1 MAEKEEKK
9 NYLVKELGEG
19 EDRHRIL
26 KETKLFKDPEKF
38 KVIADSTR
46 WMVLKSI
53 SGESKYPSQI
63 AKELG
68 LNEQKVYYH
77 VNQLEKAGLIEVV
90 KREERSGSLAKYYRS
105 RESAFSIELPHG
117 EEKPLR
123 EPLSEQPEQVKN
135 FLYPFIKNGE
145 INTRIIVGSPDPH
158 GPNQVR
164 GRDNHLAIQLGLF
177 LGQHGSLEKGF
188 PTELDTEAK
197 GDKKGNMILLGGPLT
212 NMFVKKINEHLLVNF
227 SMDKF
232 PYHELNSSKT
242 GEKYTEKPIGTIAR
256 TRNPHDP
263 DNSILALSGI
273 GKSGTKATLLA
284 LTLKTEE
291 VLEDYDNEDKWG
303 RVVRGLDLDGDG
315 KIDDVE
321 ILE

>member
-1 MAEKEEKK
+1 M
-9 NYLVKELGEG
+9 NYLLKEIG
-19 EDRHRIL
+19 EDGEESRIL
-26 KETKLFKDPEKF
+26 KRTKLFQDPEKI
-38 KVIADSTR
+38 KTIADETR
-46 WMVLKSI
+46 WNILESI
-53 SGESKYPSQI
+53 SGKAKYPSQI
-63 AKELG
+63 AKELK

-77 VNQLEKAGLIEVV
+77 INQLKKTDLIEVV
-90 KREERSGSLAKYYRS
+90 KKEERSGSLAKYYRATENS
-105 RESAFSIELPHG
+105 FSIELPHG

-135 FLYPFIKNGE
+135 FLYPFVKNGE

-164 GRDNHLAIQLGLF
+164 GRDSHLAIQLGFF
-177 LGQHGSLEKGF
+177 LGQHGSIKDEF

-212 NMFVKKINEHLLVNF
+212 NMFMKEFNENFIVNF

-256 TRNPHDP
+256 TRNPNDP

-273 GKSGTKATLLA
+273 GKSGTKAALLA

-291 VLEDYDNEDKWG
+291 VLKDYDNEDKWS
-303 RVVRGLDLDGDG
+303 RVVKGLDLDGDG